1 MTASPRWQVAVS
13 WAVVGEGGHVA
24 VRTSHWWEVAAAARE
39 HRAART
45 LYHGALE
52 LVVDGRPL
60 VVEMTPTWGR
70 ATREVVATGPVG
82 SRWLGWLPFFRY
94 EIRYTRPPGPT
105 GHGATV
111 VSDRRE
117 AVEAVLAAVPHV
129 PRLTWGRAVGP
140 SRDMWSSNS
149 VVSWVL
155 AEAGLL
161 DACAPPPGGRAPG
174 WDAGLDVRG

>member
-1 MTASPRWQVAVS
+1 MTPPRWRVALT

-24 VRTSHWWEVAAAARE
+24 IRTSHWWEVAVAARE
-39 HRAART
+39 HRPPRT

-70 ATREVVATGPVG
+70 ASREVVATGPVG
-82 SRWLGWLPFFRY
+82 SRWLGWSPFFRY
-94 EIRYTRPPGPT
+94 EIRYTRPPALSEHEGSVLRD
-105 GHGATV
+105 G
-111 VSDRRE
+111 RE
-117 AVEAVLAAVPHV
+117 AVEAVLDAVPRV

-140 SRDMWSSNS
+140 SGDMWSSNS

-155 AEAGLL
+155 ADARLL
-161 DACAPPPGGRAPG
+161 DGLGPPPAGRAPG
-174 WDAGLDVRG
+174 WDAGLDAHG